1 MWSPAFLQALFLF
14 VLLWQDNEYLKPR
27 EKMVKQQIEQR
38 GVKDPVVLNAM
49 RTVKRHEFVPSAE
62 VDDAY
67 EDYPLPIGYGQTI
80 SQPYIVAFMT
90 EAIKPQAGFKVLEIG
105 TGSGY
110 QAAVLSAIVKE
121 VYTIEIVPEL
131 ARTATDRLKRAG
143 FKNVQVKSDDGY
155 NGWKDQ
161 APFDAIVVTAAAEYI
176 PPPLIAQL
184 KDGGRMVIPVGTPYM
199 TQTLIL
205 VEKKRDAT
213 TTKNLLPVAFVPLTR
228 RK

>member
-38 GVKDPVVLNAM
+38 GVKDPVVLKAM
-49 RTVKRHEFVPSAE
+49 RDVKRHEFVPSAE